1 MSYLKLPE
9 LSDLNGEVKEI
20 ALDAVKRWGYL
31 PNLVKT
37 YSLAPEVIK
46 CEDVW
51 SKGVMYKGFLER
63 ELKEAI
69 ATVVS
74 SVNECNYCASSHAYA
89 DTLAGAK
96 KEDALACIHLDF
108 SEHDERKR
116 AALEFTRKAASNP
129 KSIRKSDVDALK
141 DHYHNGEIVE
151 ITAVIQQFM
160 GYNWFVTILGLEL
173 EEENPIRAGF
183 G

>member
-9 LSDLNGEVKEI
+9 LSDLKGEVKEI
-20 ALDAVKRWGYL
+20 AEDAVKRWGYL

-37 YSLAPEVIK
+37 YSLATEVIK

-108 SEHDERKR
+108 SEYDERKR
-116 AALEFTRKAASNP
+116 AALEFTRKAAGKP
-129 KSIRKSDVDALK
+129 KSIKKSDIDALK
-141 DHYHNGEIVE
+141 DYYNDGEIVE
-151 ITAVIQQFM
+151 IAAVIQQFM

-173 EEENPIRAGF
+173 EKENPIRAGF
-183 G
+183 